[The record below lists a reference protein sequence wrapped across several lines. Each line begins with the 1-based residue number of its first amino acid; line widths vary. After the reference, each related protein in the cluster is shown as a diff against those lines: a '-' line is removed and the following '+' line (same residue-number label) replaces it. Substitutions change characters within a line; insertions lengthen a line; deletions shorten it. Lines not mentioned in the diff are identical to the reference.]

1 MSSKK
6 SKVYFGSF
14 QNGRNSVFASFAV
27 KLDKIVELLLEETPI
42 EKKDKVAVKMHLGF
56 NDGYQTIPVFFV
68 RRIVEA
74 IKKAGG
80 YPFVTDNPTSVYN
93 AVNRVIPP
101 KLVVVPSSLL
111 LELKMVILNLL
122 RLTTGG

>member
-1 MSSKK
+1 ELFINLSKFTSFMSSEK

-14 QNGRNSVFASFAV
+14 QNGRSSTFASFAV

-56 NDGYQTIPVFFV
+56 SDGYQTIPVFFV

-74 IKKAGG
+74 IKKKGH
-80 YPFVTDNPTSVYN
+80 
-93 AVNRVIPP
+93 
-101 KLVVVPSSLL
+101 KL
-111 LELKMVILNLL
+111 KKK
-122 RLTTGG
+122 